1 MTTLTSALNY
11 GALITL
17 SCCNAVLQIA
27 AAPVCADPAHDANWP
42 ACAPDG
48 ALGESDLRR
57 KVFRPGRTTRMILAE
72 RNGGDGNAESGS
84 RFVAQ
89 FHGDGKL
96 EGAAPGGDNV
106 GREWRVDGDR
116 VCMHYDPGYRS
127 QPECGVFEV
136 LRGKLYL
143 VEAEGGRKPV
153 DSVEWRPH

>member
-27 AAPVCADPAHDANWP
+27 VAPACGDLAQDSNWP
-42 ACAPDG
+42 SCAPDG
-48 ALGESDLRR
+48 ALGETDLRR
-57 KVFRPGRTTRMILAE
+57 KLFRPGRVTRMVLAE
-72 RNGGDGNAESGS
+72 RAGANGDSGGS

-96 EGAAPGGDNV
+96 EGGAVGGDNV
-106 GREWRVDGDR
+106 GRDWQIDGDR
-116 VCMHYDPGYRS
+116 VCLHYDPGYRS
-127 QPECGVFEV
+127 QPECGAFEV

-143 VEAEGGRKPV
+143 IEAQGRRKSV

>member
-27 AAPVCADPAHDANWP
+27 AAPACIDPAQESNWP
-42 ACAPDG
+42 SCAPDG
-48 ALGESDLRR
+48 ALGETDLRR
-57 KVFRPGRTTRMILAE
+57 KLFRPGASTRMVLA
-72 RNGGDGNAESGS
+72 DGGS
-84 RFVAQ
+84 RFGIE

-96 EGAAPGGDNV
+96 EGAAAGGDNV
-106 GREWRVDGDR
+106 GRDWQIDGDR
-116 VCMHYDPGYRS
+116 VCLHYDPGYRS

-143 VEAEGGRKPV
+143 VEAQGRRKPV
-153 DSVEWRPH
+153 DSVEWRTH

>member
-27 AAPVCADPAHDANWP
+27 AAPVCTDPAHDANWP

-72 RNGGDGNAESGS
+72 RNGSDGDAESGA

-89 FHGDGKL
+89 FHDDGKL
-96 EGAAPGGDNV
+96 EGAASGGDNV

-116 VCMHYDPGYRS
+116 VCLHYDPGYRS

-143 VEAEGGRKPV
+143 VEAEGDRKPV

>member
-27 AAPVCADPAHDANWP
+27 AAPACTDPAQDSNWP

-48 ALGESDLRR
+48 ALGETDLRR
-57 KVFRPGRTTRMILAE
+57 KLFRPGRTTRMVLAE
-72 RNGGDGNAESGS
+72 RTGGDGDSGTP
-84 RFVAQ
+84 FVAQ

-96 EGAAPGGDNV
+96 EGGALGGDNV
-106 GREWRVDGDR
+106 GRDWRIDGDR
-116 VCMHYDPGYRS
+116 VCLHYDPGYRS
-127 QPECGVFEV
+127 QPECGAFEV

-143 VEAEGGRKPV
+143 VEAEGLRKPV
-153 DSVEWRPH
+153 DSLEWRTQ

>member
-27 AAPVCADPAHDANWP
+27 AAPACNEPASETSWP

-48 ALGESDLRR
+48 ALGETDLRR
-57 KVFRPGRTTRMILAE
+57 KLFRPGATTRMVLSE
-72 RNGGDGNAESGS
+72 RAGAGGDSD
-84 RFVAQ
+84 RFIAQ

-96 EGAAPGGDNV
+96 EGGAVGGDNV
-106 GREWRVDGDR
+106 GRDWQIDGDR
-116 VCMHYDPGYRS
+116 VCLHYDPGYRS
-127 QPECGVFEV
+127 QPECGAFEV

-143 VEAEGGRKPV
+143 VQAEGRRKPV
-153 DSVEWRPH
+153 DSVEWRTH

>member
-27 AAPVCADPAHDANWP
+27 AAPACFDPAQDSNWP
-42 ACAPDG
+42 SCAPDG

-57 KVFRPGRTTRMILAE
+57 KLFRPGRTTRMVLAD
-72 RNGGDGNAESGS
+72 RSGADNGP

-96 EGAAPGGDNV
+96 EGGRPGGDNV
-106 GREWRVDGDR
+106 GRDWQIDGDR
-116 VCMHYDPGYRS
+116 VCLNFDPGYRS
-127 QPECGVFEV
+127 QPECGAFEV

-143 VEAEGGRKPV
+143 VEGEGRRKPV
-153 DSVEWRPH
+153 DSLEWAAR

>member
-27 AAPVCADPAHDANWP
+27 AAPMCADPAQDSSWP

-48 ALGESDLRR
+48 ALGETDLRR
-57 KVFRPGRTTRMILAE
+57 KLFRPGATTRMVLAD
-72 RNGGDGNAESGS
+72 RAGARGDDAG

-89 FHGDGKL
+89 FESDGKL
-96 EGAAPGGDNV
+96 EGGAIGGDNV
-106 GREWRVDGDR
+106 GRGWRIDGDR
-116 VCMHYDPGYRS
+116 VCLQYDPGYRT
-127 QPECGVFEV
+127 QPECGAFEV

-143 VEAEGGRKPV
+143 VEDEGRRKSV
-153 DSVEWRPH
+153 DSLEWQAH

>member
-27 AAPVCADPAHDANWP
+27 AAPVCTDPAHDANWP

-72 RNGGDGNAESGS
+72 RIGGDGNAESGS

-96 EGAAPGGDNV
+96 EGAALGGDNV

>member
-27 AAPVCADPAHDANWP
+27 AAPVCTDPAHDANWP

-48 ALGESDLRR
+48 ALGETDLRR
-57 KVFRPGRTTRMILAE
+57 KLFRPGRTTRMVLAE
-72 RNGGDGNAESGS
+72 RIGGDGDSGS

-96 EGAAPGGDNV
+96 ESGASGGDNV
-106 GREWRVDGDR
+106 GRDWRIDGDR
-116 VCMHYDPGYRS
+116 VCLNFDPGYRS
-127 QPECGVFEV
+127 QPECGAFEV

-143 VEAEGGRKPV
+143 VEAEGHRKPV

>member
-27 AAPVCADPAHDANWP
+27 AAPGCTDPAQDANWP

-48 ALGESDLRR
+48 ALGETDLRR
-57 KVFRPGRTTRMILAE
+57 KLFRSGRTTRMVLSE
-72 RNGGDGNAESGS
+72 RIGGDSGS

-96 EGAAPGGDNV
+96 EGVASGGDNV
-106 GREWRVDGDR
+106 GRDWRIDGDR
-116 VCMHYDPGYRS
+116 VCLHYDPGYRS
-127 QPECGVFEV
+127 QPECGAFEV

-143 VEAEGGRKPV
+143 VGAEGRRKPV

>member
-27 AAPVCADPAHDANWP
+27 AAPACIDPAQESNWP
-42 ACAPDG
+42 SCAPDG
-48 ALGESDLRR
+48 ALGETDLRR
-57 KVFRPGRTTRMILAE
+57 KLFRPGGSTRMVLA
-72 RNGGDGNAESGS
+72 DGGS
-84 RFVAQ
+84 RFVTE

-96 EGAAPGGDNV
+96 EGAAAGGDNV
-106 GREWRVDGDR
+106 GRDWQIDGDR
-116 VCMHYDPGYRS
+116 VCLRYDPGYRS

-143 VEAEGGRKPV
+143 VEAQGRRKPV
-153 DSVEWRPH
+153 DSVEWRTH

>member
-1 MTTLTSALNY
+1 MTNLTSALNY

-27 AAPVCADPAHDANWP
+27 AAPACSDPAQDSAWP

-48 ALGESDLRR
+48 VLGENDLRR
-57 KVFRPGRTTRMILAE
+57 RLFRPGRTTRMVLAE
-72 RNGGDGNAESGS
+72 RAGGSDEGGV

-96 EGAAPGGDNV
+96 EGAADGGDNV
-106 GREWRVDGDR
+106 GRDWHIHGDR
-116 VCMHYDPGYRS
+116 VCLNYDPGYRS
-127 QPECGVFEV
+127 QPECGGFEV

-143 VEAEGGRKPV
+143 VEEGRRKPV

>member
-27 AAPVCADPAHDANWP
+27 AAPACADPAQDSAWP

-57 KVFRPGRTTRMILAE
+57 KLFRPGATTRMVLAE
-72 RNGGDGNAESGS
+72 RAEGEGGS

-96 EGAAPGGDNV
+96 EGGAVGGDNV
-106 GREWRVDGDR
+106 GRDWRIDGDR
-116 VCMHYDPGYRS
+116 VCLQYDPGYRS
-127 QPECGVFEV
+127 QPECGAFEV

-143 VEAEGGRKPV
+143 VEAEGRRMPV
-153 DSVEWRPH
+153 DSLEWQAH

>member
-27 AAPVCADPAHDANWP
+27 AAPACDPAQDSGWP

-48 ALGESDLRR
+48 ALGEAELRR
-57 KVFRPGRTTRMILAE
+57 KLFQPGRTTRMVLAE
-72 RNGGDGNAESGS
+72 GTGASAAGDGI

-96 EGAAPGGDNV
+96 EGAPVGGDNV
-106 GREWRVDGDR
+106 GREWTIDGDR
-116 VCMHYDPGYRS
+116 VCLRYDPGYRS
-127 QPECGVFEV
+127 QPECAAFEV
-136 LRGKLYL
+136 FRGKLYL
-143 VEAEGGRKPV
+143 VEDEGRRKPV
-153 DSVEWRPH
+153 DRIEWAVH

>member
-27 AAPVCADPAHDANWP
+27 AAPACTDPAQDSAWP

-48 ALGESDLRR
+48 ALAETDLRR
-57 KVFRPGRTTRMILAE
+57 KLFRSGKTTRMVLAE
-72 RNGGDGNAESGS
+72 RAGDDRGAA

-96 EGAAPGGDNV
+96 EGGAPGGDNV
-106 GREWRVDGDR
+106 GREWSIDGDR
-116 VCMHYDPGYRS
+116 ICLHYDPGYRS
-127 QPECGVFEV
+127 EPECGAFEV

-143 VEAEGGRKPV
+143 VEAEGARKPV
-153 DSVEWRPH
+153 DSIEWQAH